1 MGSRCLNSS
10 SCRRTDSRTTFLLS
24 FRSLIHHLSFFLS
37 SLAVIKVICLIQDMS
52 QRNSKA
58 CDAGLAFDFARTLGP
73 TAADGGWRDADASRS
88 LPRSCFSRPS
98 VTFPFRLCYHDLLAS
113 AHLLPEPG
121 GYPDGIAERLKLPAR
136 EQLSQLLNVSACC
149 LYQVRFYISAI
160 YSLRARGQLNGSPD
174 HLIHYY
180 YILATAVLIS
190 SRAVARRVES
200 SVARSTRASP
210 GSRLTF

>member
-1 MGSRCLNSS
+1 MVQKGATASELRKTSCPTQPASLLGLSSEENARASCRLPSDGSRCLNSS

-24 FRSLIHHLSFFLS
+24 FCSFSHHLYFFLS

-73 TAADGGWRDADASRS
+73 TAADGGWRDASRS

-98 VTFPFRLCYHDLLAS
+98 VTFPFRLCYRDFLAS

-121 GYPDGIAERLKLPAR
+121 GYPD
-136 EQLSQLLNVSACC
+136 
-149 LYQVRFYISAI
+149 
-160 YSLRARGQLNGSPD
+160 
-174 HLIHYY
+174 
-180 YILATAVLIS
+180 
-190 SRAVARRVES
+190 
-200 SVARSTRASP
+200 
-210 GSRLTF
+210 